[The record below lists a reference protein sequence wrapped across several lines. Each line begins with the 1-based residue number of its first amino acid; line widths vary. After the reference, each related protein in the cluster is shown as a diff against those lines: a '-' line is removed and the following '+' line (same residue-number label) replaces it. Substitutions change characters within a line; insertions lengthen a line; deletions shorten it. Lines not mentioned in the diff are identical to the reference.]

1 MGERN
6 WYQRYRAARDYA
18 DEQAEAYKRG
28 DEIDHWRYKWEH
40 KPGEPEPPR
49 ERLTGAAWVA
59 WAYEI
64 AASDARTL
72 AQVKGAGWQPLVD
85 ECERLAQEY
94 RERASSPL

>member
-6 WYQRYRAARDYA
+6 WDQRYRAARDYA
-18 DEQAEAYKRG
+18 DEQAAAYERG
-28 DEIDHWRYKWEH
+28 ETIENWRYVRDY

-64 AASDARTL
+64 AAENAESLTQTQGKQWRYL
-72 AQVKGAGWQPLVD
+72 ID
-85 ECERLAQEY
+85 ECRRLAEAYKEKARQ
-94 RERASSPL
+94 S